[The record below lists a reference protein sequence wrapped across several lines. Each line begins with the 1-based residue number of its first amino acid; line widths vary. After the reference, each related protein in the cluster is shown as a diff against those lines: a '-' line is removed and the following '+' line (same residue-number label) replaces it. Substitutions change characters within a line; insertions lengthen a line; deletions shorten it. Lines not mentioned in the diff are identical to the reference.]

1 MATATPRSRAG
12 NHSATVLLAPGQ
24 LNPSPIPSMIRK
36 MLNDSTE
43 FARAGSMLE
52 TNHHRRCFSGFATV
66 ICALAESDDL
76 QLNTLAMLPALES
89 REPSGGRSVLRL
101 D

>member
-24 LNPSPIPSMIRK
+24 LNPSPIPSMKRK

-43 FARAGSMLE
+43 FARAGSVLE
-52 TNHHRRCFSGFATV
+52 TDHQTMARMS
-66 ICALAESDDL
+66 
-76 QLNTLAMLPALES
+76 PS
-89 REPSGGRSVLRL
+89 RVPMTSMIMPPTSHMTAYAIWNQKTMCE
-101 D
+101 